1 MDRIVVTPAGAK
13 KLEQELKHLKTVE
26 RTAIIEAIAEA
37 RGHGDLSENAEYSA
51 AKEKQSFIEGRIAE
65 LESKVAR
72 IDVIDPTK
80 LKPTGKTQFG
90 ATLTVIDV
98 ETDKTHIYCLVGPD
112 EADIDQ
118 GLISVTSPL
127 GRALMGKEAGDEVN
141 FVAPGGKRT
150 YEIVKFEFKDIV
162 IK

>member
-26 RTAIIEAIAEA
+26 RPAIIEAIAEA

-72 IDVIDPTK
+72 LEVFDASKTK
-80 LKPTGKTQFG
+80 STKAQFG
-90 ATLTVIDV
+90 ATMVVIDV
-98 ETDKTHIYCLVGPD
+98 ETDKKHIYSLVGPD
-112 EADIDQ
+112 ESDIEQ

-141 FVAPGGKRT
+141 FQAPGGKRT
-150 YEIVKFEFKDIV
+150 YEVEKVEYKEIV

>member
-1 MDRIVVTPAGAK
+1 MDRIAVTPAGAK

-65 LESKVAR
+65 LENKVAR
-72 IDVIDPTK
+72 LEIIDPTK
-80 LKPTGKTQFG
+80 IKASKTQFG

-98 ETDKTHIYCLVGPD
+98 ETDKQHTYSLVGPD

-127 GRALMGKEAGDEVN
+127 GRALMGKEEGDEVN

-150 YEIVKFEFKDIV
+150 YEVVKFEYKEII

>member
-1 MDRIVVTPAGAK
+1 MDRIAVTPSGAK
-13 KLEQELKHLKTVE
+13 KLENELKHLKTVE

-51 AKEKQSFIEGRIAE
+51 AKEKQSFIEGRISE
-65 LESKVAR
+65 LEAKISR
-72 IDVIDPTK
+72 FEVIDPTK
-80 LKPTGKTQFG
+80 IKASKTQFG

-98 ETDKTHIYCLVGPD
+98 DTNKTHTYCLVGPD

-118 GLISVTSPL
+118 GMISVTSPL
-127 GRALMGKEAGDEVN
+127 GRALMGKEEGDEVN

-150 YEIVKFEFKDIV
+150 YEIVKFEYKEII

>member
-13 KLEQELKHLKTVE
+13 KLENELKHLKTVE
-26 RTAIIEAIAEA
+26 RTAIIAAIAEA

-51 AKEKQSFIEGRIAE
+51 AKEKQSFIEGRISD
-65 LESKVAR
+65 LEGKVGR
-72 IDVIDPTK
+72 FDIIDPTK
-80 LKPTGKTQFG
+80 VKATKTQFG
-90 ATLTVIDV
+90 ATMAVTDV
-98 ETDKTHIYCLVGPD
+98 DTNKKHIYCLVGPD

-118 GLISVTSPL
+118 GLISITSPL
-127 GRALMGKEAGDEVN
+127 GRALMGKVEGDEIN

-150 YEIVKFEFKDIV
+150 YEIEKVEYKEIV